1 MKYFVPIL
9 LITWTLLAF
18 GDEVSADR
26 TMRCSG
32 RIVSIGDS
40 TAEVLEK
47 CDEPDR
53 IEQWEEDHNTYVS
66 RIYNFE
72 LERYEAPELV
82 KGPIQMERW
91 IYKFG
96 SNRLEHHLLFE
107 REKLIRIE
115 SGGINDN
122 QSGSKP

>member
-1 MKYFVPIL
+1 MKSFIPIL
-9 LITWTLLAF
+9 LIIWTLLAF
-18 GDEVSADR
+18 GDEASADR

-47 CDEPDR
+47 CAEPDR

-66 RIYNFE
+66 KIYNFE

-82 KGPIQMERW
+82 KGPILMEHW
-91 IYKFG
+91 IYEFG
-96 SNRLEHHLLFE
+96 SNRLIHHLFFE
-107 REKLIRIE
+107 RDKLIRID
-115 SGGINDN
+115 SGGKSDN
-122 QSGSKP
+122 